1 MGLGFLGGFIR
12 GLIVGGFA
20 LVCVSLYLGNTS
32 EPIPERT
39 EVEVPAGSEFML
51 KREDTAVQRPKPIEQ
66 TTTAPAPEV
75 TAPSVETSLN
85 DAAGVTD
92 APMVPETGL
101 VDTTAPTSPDT
112 GLAAPAAPER
122 PRLPTITSAL
132 PSRPQTEAQSAAP
145 TQPKI
150 ERGDAGATLAPSLGS
165 GQIVVPSDPTAPA
178 LRRGDQTAPTEEDT
192 TNATV
197 PTDQADETALEQVT
211 VQAIETEDPYGKA
224 IDLYARDGV
233 SDEGKPKLSIVL
245 LTDQL
250 NVIDPNLVQALPIPV
265 TFAVDPVNPSA
276 DALLL
281 SLRELE
287 QEAVILGDLPR
298 EASVQDVDVALTALV
313 DLLPQTIG
321 VIERQAGALQQ
332 SRDVMLHVPEVLNR
346 TGHGLVV
353 YEKGLNTLAKEAGKA
368 GTPVATIYRDLDGA
382 DQNERTIRRFL
393 DGAAF
398 RAANSPSEPIVV
410 SARLRPETMSAILI
424 WARQDRA
431 QKTAVVPVSQLMK
444 AGLQN

>member
-1 MGLGFLGGFIR
+1 
-12 GLIVGGFA
+12 
-20 LVCVSLYLGNTS
+20 
-32 EPIPERT
+32 
-39 EVEVPAGSEFML
+39 
-51 KREDTAVQRPKPIEQ
+51 
-66 TTTAPAPEV
+66 V

-112 GLAAPAAPER
+112 GLAAPPAPER

-165 GQIVVPSDPTAPA
+165 GQIVVPSDPSAPA
-178 LRRGDQTAPTEEDT
+178 LRRGDQTAPTEDT
-192 TNATV
+192 TNAIV

-211 VQAIETEDPYGKA
+211 VEAIETEEPYGKA

-233 SDEGKPKLSIVL
+233 SNEGKPKLAIVL

-250 NVIDPNLVQALPIPV
+250 NAIDPNLVQSLPIPV

-287 QEAVILGDLPR
+287 QEAVILGDLPP
-298 EASVQDVDVALTALV
+298 EATVQDVDVALTALV

-353 YEKGLNTLAKEAGKA
+353 YEKGLNTLAKEAG
-368 GTPVATIYRDLDGA
+368 TPVATIYRDLDGA

-410 SARLRPETMSAILI
+410 LARLRPETMSAILI
-424 WARQDRA
+424 WALQDRA
-431 QKTAVVPVSQLMK
+431 QKTAVVSVSQLMK